1 MGKVNEE
8 LEALNSL
15 VTVLVVVFI
24 LLVSIA
30 DTTSIPC
37 YSQVVRAAD

>member
-30 DTTSIPC
+30 GRPLNS
-37 YSQVVRAAD
+37 